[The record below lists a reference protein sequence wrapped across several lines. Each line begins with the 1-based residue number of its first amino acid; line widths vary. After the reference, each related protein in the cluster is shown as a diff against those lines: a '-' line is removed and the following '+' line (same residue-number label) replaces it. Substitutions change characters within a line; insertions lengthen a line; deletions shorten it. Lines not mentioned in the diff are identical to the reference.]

1 MYQWSTYY
9 SIFLYL
15 SSILSYYRYF
25 TSKPATPHQYAIIIH
40 MTKISLD
47 LEALKAERAAL
58 GDFLARPDAYGSPDF
73 TSKNK
78 RFSELETLIAKGDER
93 ATLEQNL
100 RDAKELANDG
110 GELAELAK
118 AEITETEARLA
129 ELEEELFILLTPKD
143 PNDEKN
149 IIIEIRAGAGG
160 DEASLF
166 AAELYRM
173 YLRWCEANGYKTEL
187 ISESANDS
195 GGYKEVIFMVKG
207 DAPYAKLKFEG
218 GVHRV
223 QRVPVTESQGRVH
236 TSTVTVAVLPEA
248 EETDIEISPNDLRVD
263 IYRSSGHGGQSVNT
277 TDSAVRITHLPTGIV
292 VTNQDEKSQIKNREK
307 AMSVLRSRLLQMKI
321 DEENAKLSAE
331 RRSLVGTGDRS
342 EKIRTYNFPQDR
354 ITDHRIHYSRS
365 NIPAAMNGDID
376 DLIEQL
382 QRYERELKAQNTE
395 N

>member
-1 MYQWSTYY
+1 M
-9 SIFLYL
+9 
-15 SSILSYYRYF
+15 
-25 TSKPATPHQYAIIIH
+25 A
-40 MTKISLD
+40 KISLD
-47 LEALKAERAAL
+47 MDSLKNERADL
-58 GDFLARPDAYGSPDF
+58 SNFLAQPYAYSSPDF
-73 TSKNK
+73 TVKNK
-78 RFSELETLIAKGDER
+78 RFSELETLISKGEER
-93 ATLEQNL
+93 ENLEKNL
-100 RDAKELANDG
+100 VEAKELANEG
-110 GELAELAK
+110 GELAALAK
-118 AEITETEARLA
+118 LEITETEARLT

-149 IIIEIRAGAGG
+149 IIMEIRAGAGG

-173 YLRWCEANGYKTEL
+173 YLRWCESNGYKVEL

-195 GGYKEVIFMVKG
+195 GGYKEVIFMIKG
-207 DAPYAKLKFEG
+207 DAPYSKLKFEG

-248 EETDIEISPNDLRVD
+248 EEADIEINPNDLRVD

-277 TDSAVRITHLPTGIV
+277 TDSAVRITHLPTGMI

-376 DLIEQL
+376 DLIENL
-382 QRYERELKAQNTE
+382 QRYERELKAQNV
-395 N
+395 NH

>member
-1 MYQWSTYY
+1 MPKL
-9 SIFLYL
+9 SIYGVLLLCYN
-15 SSILSYYRYF
+15 
-25 TSKPATPHQYAIIIH
+25 TTH
-40 MTKISLD
+40 MTQIALHLD
-47 LEALKAERAAL
+47 DLVAERQILA
-58 GDFLARPDAYGSPDF
+58 DFLAQPTAYSDPEF
-73 TSKNK
+73 TAKNK
-78 RFSELETLIAKGDER
+78 RFSELETLIAKAEERQQLTKNLEEARKLATGGDEI
-93 ATLEQNL
+93 
-100 RDAKELANDG
+100 
-110 GELAELAK
+110 AELAK

-129 ELEEELFILLTPKD
+129 ALEEELFILLTPKD

-195 GGYKEVIFMVKG
+195 GGYKEVIFIVKG

-248 EETDIEISPNDLRVD
+248 EEADVELDANDLRVD
-263 IYRSSGHGGQSVNT
+263 VFRSGGHGGQSVNT

-382 QRYERELKAQNTE
+382 QRYERELKAKNAE
-395 N
+395 A